1 MYSRVGCTGA
11 KKSKVH
17 ISIIEGQFFMQ
28 NFMGI
33 MMHFVRIFFE
43 GGKLPGFAP
52 QGGNIIF
59 LKYGHNFFSGHFMKK
74 LRALS

>member
-1 MYSRVGCTGA
+1 
-11 KKSKVH
+11 
-17 ISIIEGQFFMQ
+17 MQ

-74 LRALS
+74 LRTLSFQNANSTFSTLVKKTLLIFRFL